1 MTETGENV
9 DSSYVSRAVPVE
21 EGAEAFVELLNA
33 NDVKYIFFNPGS
45 DLVPILEAI
54 AKFKYMGKPSPE
66 IILCQHES
74 LAMAVAHGYFMV
86 SEKPQVVLVHVDVGT
101 QQVGGALNN
110 AYRGMAGI
118 IFCAG
123 LAPCTLDGTRRGGRD
138 SGVYFTQETLDQAGI
153 VRGYVKWH
161 YELRYNDHIHHV
173 LQRAFQIASTEPYG
187 PVYLTLPREVLME
200 KITAVHPLPK
210 ARYGAALSPGA
221 DASALRQAARLLI
234 DAQNPLA
241 ITTYLGR
248 HCQAVAPFVKLAE
261 TLAMRVGSRNTRMNF
276 PTDHPSWVGTSA
288 DPYLRDADVI
298 LIVDSAVPYSP
309 PPAVQPSPDA
319 KIIYIDID
327 PVKASLPLWN
337 FPADLRIQAD
347 SSKAIPALYEIVSEL
362 STSKDRARFQ
372 ERFQHLQG
380 EQEVRRTQYQSEVKA
395 RAEQRPISPEW
406 FAYCLAQEVDE
417 DTIIFDEA
425 LMASGPMARH
435 LRRTK
440 PGTIFAGA
448 GNLGAGLGGAL
459 GIKLASPESTVVCVT
474 GDGGFLYGHPIAALW
489 AASRYNAPFLSIV
502 VDNEGYR
509 AIDWIL
515 NTNYGPES
523 YFAKTDERLGTSFS
537 PPPDYAL
544 IAQASGAWG
553 ETVEDP
559 DSLQLAI
566 RKALQRV
573 RDGQPV
579 VLAVK
584 VGKP

>member
-1 MTETGENV
+1 MTETGGNA
-9 DSSYVSRAVPVE
+9 DSSYVGIAVPVE

-45 DLVPILEAI
+45 DTVPILEAI
-54 AKFKYMGKPSPE
+54 AKFKSMGKPTPE

-74 LAMAVAHGYFMV
+74 LAMAAAHGYFMV

-101 QQVGGALNN
+101 QQVGGALCN

-123 LAPCTLDGTRRGGRD
+123 TAPWTLDGTKRGGRD
-138 SGVYFTQETLDQAGI
+138 SGVYYIQETLDQAGI

-161 YELRYNDHIHHV
+161 YELRCNDHIHHV

-200 KITAVHPLPK
+200 KIEAVHPLPK

-221 DASALRQAARLLI
+221 DASALRQVARLLI

-241 ITTYLGR
+241 ITAYLGR
-248 HCQAVAPFVKLAE
+248 HCQTVAPFVKLAE
-261 TLAMRVGSRNTRMNF
+261 TLAMRVGGLHTRMNF
-276 PTDHPSWVGTSA
+276 PTDHPSWVGMST

-298 LIVDSAVPYSP
+298 LIVDSMVPYT
-309 PPAVQPSPDA
+309 PAVVQPAPNA
-319 KIIYIDID
+319 KIIHIDID
-327 PVKASLPLWN
+327 PIKASLPLWN

-347 SSKAIPALYEIVSEL
+347 SNKAIPALYEMVSEL

-372 ERFQHLQG
+372 ERFQHLQR
-380 EQEVRRTQYQSEVKA
+380 EHEVRRAQYQSELKDKA
-395 RAEQRPISPEW
+395 KQRPISPEW

-417 DTIIFDEA
+417 DTIVFDEA
-425 LMASGPMARH
+425 LTVSPTMARY

-440 PGTIFAGA
+440 PGTTFTGA

-489 AASRYNAPFLSIV
+489 AASRYNAPFLNIV

-537 PPPDYAL
+537 SPPDYAL
-544 IAQASGAWG
+544 VAQASGAWG

-579 VLAVK
+579 VLSVK

>member
-1 MTETGENV
+1 MTEQGENT
-9 DSSYVSRAVPVE
+9 DSYYASRAVPVDR
-21 EGAEAFVELLNA
+21 GAEAFVELLNA

-45 DLVPILEAI
+45 DTVPILEAI
-54 AKFKYMGKPSPE
+54 AKFRYMGKPSPE

-101 QQVGGALNN
+101 QQVGGALSN

-123 LAPCTLDGTRRGGRD
+123 LAPWILDGVKHGGRA
-138 SGVYFTQETLDQAGI
+138 SGVFFTQETLDQAGI
-153 VRGYVKWH
+153 VRGYVKWY
-161 YELRYNDHIHHV
+161 YELRSNDHIHHV
-173 LQRAFQIASTEPYG
+173 LQRAFQIAGTEPYG
-187 PVYLTLPREVLME
+187 PVYLTLPPEVLME
-200 KITAVHPLPK
+200 KIKAVHPLPK
-210 ARYGAALSPGA
+210 SRYGAALIPGA
-221 DASALRQAARLLI
+221 DASTLRQAARLLI
-234 DAQNPLA
+234 DAQNPVA
-241 ITTYLGR
+241 ITAYLGR

-261 TLAMRVGSRNTRMNF
+261 TLAMRVSSRNTRMNF
-276 PTDHPSWVGTSA
+276 PTDHPSWVGASA
-288 DPYLRDADVI
+288 DPYIRNADVI
-298 LIVDSAVPYSP
+298 LVVDTTMPYSTP
-309 PPAVQPSPDA
+309 RVQPSPDA
-319 KIIYIDID
+319 KIIYIDLD

-372 ERFQHLQG
+372 ERSQQLQR
-380 EQEVRRTQYQSEVKA
+380 EQEVRRSQSQSELKTKA
-395 RAEQRPISPEW
+395 KQRPISPEW

-417 DTIIFDEA
+417 DTIVWDEA
-425 LMASGPMARH
+425 LTVSPTMARH

-440 PGTIFAGA
+440 PGTIFGGA

-459 GIKLASPESTVVCVT
+459 GIKLASPESTVVCVN
-474 GDGGFLYGHPIAALW
+474 GDGGFLYGHPIGALW
-489 AASRYNAPFLSIV
+489 AASRYNAPFLDIV
-502 VDNEGYR
+502 IDNEGYR
-509 AIDWIL
+509 AMDGIL
-515 NTNYGPES
+515 NTDYGPES
-523 YFAKTDERLGTSFS
+523 YFAKTDERLGTSLS
-537 PPPDYAL
+537 SPPDYAL

-579 VLAVK
+579 VLSVK
-584 VGKP
+584 VGKS